1 MAEDADMANDFE
13 SERVILNRIDEL
25 SAAYDNAIMEGAK
38 QVPVTVVQGGNNT
51 SVSQSSSTFSL
62 QKGTASPDTTFN
74 KLSYAD

>member
-1 MAEDADMANDFE
+1 MYLAAPGEGDFE
-13 SERVILNRIDEL
+13 KKVILEKL
-25 SAAYDNAIMEGAK
+25 TEMQEAYDNAIMEGAK

-62 QKGTASPDTTFN
+62 QKSTASPDTTFN